1 MNHTVLLVEDDANF
15 GSTMKDFLEMNDYE
29 VTWAKDGIEGI
40 IEYRKR
46 NFDICILDVMMPR
59 KDGFTLAKEIRNVNP
74 DQAIVFL
81 TAKSLKEDV
90 MKGYVL
96 GADDYLTK
104 PFDSDVLLAKVKAI
118 ITRNKRNE
126 LPEHEN
132 YEIGNFTFDPR
143 MRVLK
148 GYGEEKKLSPKEAEL
163 LKLLIQHKND
173 LLPRSVALL
182 KIWKDDNYF
191 TGRSMDVYVA
201 KLRKYLKPD
210 SSLEIQNVHSN
221 GFSLMQT
228 PKA

>member
-1 MNHTVLLVEDDANF
+1 MNHTVLLAEDDANF
-15 GSTMKDFLEMNDYE
+15 GDMMKDFLELNDYE

-74 DQAIVFL
+74 DQAMVFL
-81 TAKSLKEDV
+81 TAKSLKEDM

-118 ITRNKRNE
+118 ITRNKRND
-126 LPEHEN
+126 LPEHES
-132 YEIGNFTFDPR
+132 YEIGKFTFDPR
-143 MRVLK
+143 MRVLN
-148 GYGEEKKLSPKEAEL
+148 GYGEQRKLSPKEADL

-210 SSLEIQNVHSN
+210 ASLEIQNVHSN
-221 GFSLMQT
+221 GFSLIQT
-228 PKA
+228 NG

>member
-1 MNHTVLLVEDDANF
+1 MNHTVLLAEDDANF
-15 GSTMKDFLEMNDYE
+15 GAMMKDFLELNDYE

-81 TAKSLKEDV
+81 TAKSLKEDM
-90 MKGYVL
+90 MKGYIL

-104 PFDSDVLLAKVKAI
+104 PFDSDVLLAKIKAI
-118 ITRNKRNE
+118 ITRNKRND
-126 LPEHEN
+126 LPEYES

-143 MRVLK
+143 MRVLN
-148 GYGEEKKLSPKEAEL
+148 GYGEQRKLSPKEADL

-201 KLRKYLKPD
+201 KLRKYLRPD
-210 SSLEIQNVHSN
+210 ANLEIQNVHSN
-221 GFSLMQT
+221 GFSLIQT
-228 PKA
+228 NG